1 MLGDTAVAV
10 HPKDPRYTHLH
21 GKFVI
26 HPFNGRR
33 IPIITDAITV
43 DMEFGTGAVKIT
55 PAHDPNDFECGKR
68 NNLEFISLMNDDGTY
83 NENAGEYKVSFIL
96 LSIYRSLIPGNATIP
111 RSKSNHQRP
120 QRKRSLRRAK
130 RQRDGNS
137 RLLVNIFS
145 LITILLI

>member
-83 NENAGEYKVSFIL
+83 NENAGQYKVSGTVESQMIGLIEQGMRRFHIRNQIIKDLKEKDLFIEQKDNEMA
-96 LSIYRSLIPGNATIP
+96 IPVC
-111 RSKSNHQRP
+111 S
-120 QRKRSLRRAK
+120 
-130 RQRDGNS
+130 
-137 RLLVNIFS
+137 
-145 LITILLI
+145 